1 MFDTLLVA
9 NRGEIAVRIIR
20 AARELDIK
28 TYAVYSPVDKH
39 ALHVKLADEAFKLVE
54 DGKTPAYL
62 DIDQLVAV
70 CLREEIA
77 SVHPGYGFLSESE
90 IFAKRL
96 LKNDITFIGPPPEVI
111 ELLGNKVKSR
121 EKAVKVGL
129 PVPPGSEI
137 ILNER
142 QGIREA
148 RQIGYPVLVK
158 AVYGGGGMGIQKART
173 PRELKIALESASAQA
188 KSAFGRGE
196 VFLEKFI
203 LQPRHIEFQILAD
216 NYGNVVHLGE
226 RECSIQRR
234 NQKLLE
240 EAPSTAI
247 TEEERN
253 SIGNLVCTL
262 AKKLN
267 YRSAGTVEFLYK
279 DNQVMFNEIN
289 PRIQVEHPVTEMLTG
304 KDIVKEQIKIAQGE
318 ELSFKQSDI
327 KFRGHAIELRIN
339 AEDPLQNFQPT
350 PGYVSRFVAP
360 GGPHIRFDTSIY
372 ENFEIPDC
380 YDSLMGK
387 LIVGA
392 ESREEAISRAQNAL
406 KELVIIGFPNNIAFF
421 DQLLNDRKF
430 QQGDISINFIE
441 DRRILEKL
449 EKNICALASALFA
462 VGLKKSELHLPNLS
476 SNWRMKGKMDAI
488 GREL

>member
-1 MFDTLLVA
+1 M
-9 NRGEIAVRIIR
+9 
-20 AARELDIK
+20 
-28 TYAVYSPVDKH
+28 
-39 ALHVKLADEAFKLVE
+39 KLADESFPLIE
-54 DGKTPAYL
+54 DGVTPSYL
-62 DIDQLVAV
+62 DIDQILAC
-70 CLREEIA
+70 CLRENIT

-90 IFAKRL
+90 IFAETMIKHGV
-96 LKNDITFIGPPPEVI
+96 NFIGPPPKVI

-121 EKAVKVGL
+121 EKAVEVGL
-129 PVPPGSEI
+129 PVPLGSEI
-137 ILNER
+137 IENER
-142 QGIREA
+142 HGIKEA
-148 RQIGYPVLVK
+148 RLIGYPVLVK
-158 AVYGGGGMGIQKART
+158 AVFGGGGMGIQRART
-173 PRELKIALESASAQA
+173 PRELRIAIVNASAQA
-188 KSAFGRGE
+188 KSAFGRGD

-203 LQPRHIEFQILAD
+203 EQPRHIEFQILAD

-247 TEEERN
+247 SKEERK
-253 SIGNLVCTL
+253 SIGTMVCKL
-262 AKKLN
+262 AKKLG
-267 YRSAGTVEFLYK
+267 YKSAGTVEFLYK

-327 KFRGHAIELRIN
+327 KFRGHAMELRIN

-360 GGPHIRFDTSIY
+360 GGPHIRFDTAIY
-372 ENFEIPDC
+372 EGFEIPDC
-380 YDSLMGK
+380 YDSLIGK

-392 ESREEAISRAQNAL
+392 ETREEAISRAQNAL
-406 KELVIIGFPNNIAFF
+406 KELIIIGFPNNITFF
-421 DQLLNDRKF
+421 NQLLQDRKF

-441 DRRILEKL
+441 DRKILEKL
-449 EKNICALASALFA
+449 EKNVCALASALFA
-462 VGLKKSELHLPNLS
+462 VGLKKSQMNLPSLS
-476 SNWRMKGKMDAI
+476 ENWRMKGKMDAI
-488 GREL
+488 GRD

>member
-28 TYAVYSPVDKH
+28 TYAVYSPVDKNS
-39 ALHVKLADEAFKLVE
+39 LHVKLADESFPLLE
-54 DGKTPAYL
+54 DGITPSYL
-62 DIDQLVAV
+62 DIDQILAC
-70 CLREEIA
+70 CLRENIT

-90 IFAKRL
+90 IFAETMIRHGV
-96 LKNDITFIGPPPEVI
+96 NFIGPPPKVI

-121 EKAVKVGL
+121 EKAVEVGL
-129 PVPPGSEI
+129 PVPLGSEI
-137 ILNER
+137 IENER
-142 QGIREA
+142 HGIKEA
-148 RQIGYPVLVK
+148 RLIGYPVLVK
-158 AVYGGGGMGIQKART
+158 AVFGGGGMGIQRAKT
-173 PRELKIALESASAQA
+173 PRELRIALTNASAQA
-188 KSAFGRGE
+188 KSAFGRGD
-196 VFLEKFI
+196 VFIEKFI
-203 LQPRHIEFQILAD
+203 EQPRHIEFQILAD

-247 TEEERN
+247 SKEERK
-253 SIGNLVCTL
+253 SIGTLVCKL
-262 AKKLN
+262 AKKLG
-267 YRSAGTVEFLYK
+267 YKSAGTVEFLYK

-318 ELSFKQSDI
+318 KLSFKQSDI
-327 KFRGHAIELRIN
+327 KFRGHAMELRIN

-360 GGPHIRFDTSIY
+360 GGPHIRFDTAIY
-372 ENFEIPDC
+372 EGFEIPDC
-380 YDSLMGK
+380 YDSLIGK
-387 LIVGA
+387 LIIGA
-392 ESREEAISRAQNAL
+392 ETREEAISRAQNAL
-406 KELVIIGFPNNIAFF
+406 KELIIIGFPNNITFF
-421 DQLLNDRKF
+421 DQLLQDRKF

-441 DRRILEKL
+441 DRKILQKL
-449 EKNICALASALFA
+449 EKNVCALASALFA
-462 VGLKKSELHLPNLS
+462 VGLKKSQMNLPSLS
-476 SNWRMKGKMDAI
+476 ENWRMKGKMDAI
-488 GREL
+488 GRD

>member
-28 TYAVYSPVDKH
+28 TYAVYSPVDKN
-39 ALHVKLADEAFKLVE
+39 ALHVKLADESFKLVE

-62 DIDQLVAV
+62 DIDQLLAI
-70 CLREEIA
+70 CLREEIE

-90 IFAKRL
+90 VFAKRL
-96 LKNDITFIGPPPEVI
+96 LKNDITFIGPPPEII

-121 EKAVKVGL
+121 EKAVNVGL
-129 PVPPGSEI
+129 PVPLGSDI
-137 ILNER
+137 IENEKH
-142 QGIREA
+142 GIREA
-148 RQIGYPVLVK
+148 KKIGYPVLVK
-158 AVYGGGGMGIQKART
+158 AVYGGGGMGIQRAKT
-173 PRELKIALESASAQA
+173 PRELKSALINASAQA

-196 VFLEKFI
+196 VFLEKFVE
-203 LQPRHIEFQILAD
+203 QPRHIEFQILAD

-247 TEEERN
+247 SHEERKN
-253 SIGNLVCTL
+253 IGDLVCKL
-262 AKKLN
+262 AKKLK

-279 DNQVMFNEIN
+279 DNQVLFNEIN
-289 PRIQVEHPVTEMLTG
+289 PRVQVEHPVTEMLTG

-318 ELSFKQSDI
+318 ELSFKQSDV

-350 PGYVSRFVAP
+350 PGFVSKFVAP
-360 GGPHIRFDTSIY
+360 GGPNVRFDTSIY
-372 ENFEIPDC
+372 EGFEIPDC
-380 YDSLMGK
+380 YDSLIGK

-392 ESREEAISRAQNAL
+392 ESREEAIIRAQNTL
-406 KELVIIGFPNNIAFF
+406 KELIIIGFPTNICFF
-421 DQLLNDRKF
+421 DQLLSDQKF
-430 QQGDISINFIE
+430 QRGDISVNFIQE
-441 DRRILEKL
+441 EKILEKL
-449 EKNICALASALFA
+449 EKNTCALASALFA
-462 VGLKKSELHLPNLS
+462 VGLKKSELNLPTLS
-476 SNWRMKGKMDAI
+476 SNWRMKSKMDAI
-488 GREL
+488 GRE